1 MLRLNRVTNT
11 LVSPLRIFLHLVTN
25 TLVSPLRIFLPGT
38 PRHRAPRYLVG
49 SPAGISRISQGS
61 AGISTELTYRSLGMF
76 RKPVNGPPP
85 GEWPPYRS
93 HV

>member
-11 LVSPLRIFLHLVTN
+11 LVSPLRIFLHLV
-25 TLVSPLRIFLPGT
+25 
-38 PRHRAPRYLVG
+38 RAPRYLVG

-76 RKPVNGPPP
+76 RKQRLTDPHRGNDPPTARTP
-85 GEWPPYRS
+85 
-93 HV
+93 HA